1 MLNFC
6 VFLHFLWMIKSCARH
21 GYRDISMKKIA
32 FLVFACL
39 ISVFAKA
46 QTKENVTKIDGIITI
61 SEVVT
66 VENTTADEI
75 YNSVLLWVNS
85 TYNSPKTVI
94 QNQDKE
100 IGLVTIKAKKQE
112 GLGLGLEYRL
122 SIQAKDGRY
131 KYTINNIMRRIEPNS
146 VSAGIVDDAPL
157 ERMVIENKIE
167 DWRGWTLNNFKELIS
182 SLKKSVASTDN
193 NW

>member
-1 MLNFC
+1 
-6 VFLHFLWMIKSCARH
+6 
-21 GYRDISMKKIA
+21 MKKLTV
-32 FLVFACL
+32 LVFACF

-46 QTKENVTKIDGIITI
+46 QTKENVTKVDGIITI

-66 VENTTADEI
+66 VENITADEI

-85 TYNSPKTVI
+85 AYNSPKTVI

-112 GLGLGLEYRL
+112 GLGLGFEYRL

-131 KYTINNIMRRIEPNS
+131 KYTINNVFRRIDPSS
-146 VSAGIVDDAPL
+146 VTAGIVNDAPL
-157 ERMVIENKIE
+157 EQMVIENRIE
-167 DWRGWTLNNFKELIS
+167 DWQGWTLDIFRELIS
-182 SLKKSVASTDN
+182 SLKNTVSSTDN
-193 NW
+193 TW

>member
-1 MLNFC
+1 
-6 VFLHFLWMIKSCARH
+6 
-21 GYRDISMKKIA
+21 MKKITV
-32 FLVFACL
+32 LVFACL

-61 SEVVT
+61 SEVVV

-100 IGLVTIKAKKQE
+100 LGLVTIKAKKDE
-112 GLGLGLEYRL
+112 GLGLGIEYRL

-131 KYTINNIMRRIEPNS
+131 KYTLNNIMRRIEPNS

-157 ERMVIENKIE
+157 ERMVIENRIE
-167 DWRGWTLNNFKELIS
+167 DWQGWTLDIFRELIS